1 MNILGINAYHA
12 NARQVG
18 AQLSFDTRFL
28 GLGPNMRGLHLEVEM
43 AGRREE
49 LHADSVVGTHGA
61 SQVARTAGWPP
72 IDIRRSAAF
81 FSLAVQSKL
90 SVQIPLRE
98 ATVWLPRRLEESPA
112 CISR

>member
-28 GLGPNMRGLHLEVEM
+28 GLGPNLRGLHLEVEM
-43 AGRREE
+43 AGREE
-49 LHADSVVGTHGA
+49 LHADSVVGAHGA
-61 SQVARTAGWPP
+61 SPVARTAGWPP
-72 IDIRRSAAF
+72 IDIRGSAAF

-90 SVQIPLRE
+90 SVQIARRE
-98 ATVWLPRRLEESPA
+98 ATVRLPRRLEESPV
-112 CISR
+112 CISQ